1 MNFSSQKLPTLEM
14 AWNSSVDNT
23 DMVMK
28 RQANDNHTAK
38 RLKADNNQ
46 NADIYNSHI
55 LNYLQQKND
64 IKTQLTNS
72 LTNTTKLEKNA
83 QINKN
88 QSPTLNTN
96 SFFQNKTKRSYSVD
110 SDAMSNNTISSD
122 DSAIDSKDIYS
133 SQFSNQNLNSNLI
146 TKDKEDAIISLLCSP
161 DPSQQDPSN
170 LQPKLTIEMTSKEI
184 VNECKKFSP
193 KNTKIISSI
202 TSDDGCF
209 PYPPDPPYPPIPSD
223 KLHPPAPMINIE
235 NKKEAF
241 SPELQQFCLSNS
253 IAVIRGLS
261 SVLKLG
267 S

>member
-1 MNFSSQKLPTLEM
+1 M

-23 DMVMK
+23 DVVMK
-28 RQANDNHTAK
+28 RQSNDNNHTAK
-38 RLKADNNQ
+38 RLKGDNNP
-46 NADIYNSHI
+46 NADIYNPHI
-55 LNYLQQKND
+55 LNILQQKND

-72 LTNTTKLEKNA
+72 ITNATKLEKNA
-83 QINKN
+83 QLNKN
-88 QSPTLNTN
+88 QSPTMNVN

-122 DSAIDSKDIYS
+122 DSGIDSKDLYS
-133 SQFSNQNLNSNLI
+133 SQNSNLI
-146 TKDKEDAIISLLCSP
+146 TKDKEDAIISLLCSS

-193 KNTKIISSI
+193 KTTKIISSI

-209 PYPPDPPYPPIPSD
+209 PSPPESPYPPIPSD

-267 S
+267 L